1 MEEKLTTLEKYGY
14 IYHMVGMNP
23 ITRKELREKIKKDSP
38 KMSETTLKKYSDA
51 PFDGAYPMFVV
62 KDDKATLDITA
73 FRGFIEEL
81 CKYVGTDAA
90 VLFTG
95 PAPAPG
101 GRKGDNPQ
109 IAKVPNK
116 AENPQILI
124 ERKKNTELS
133 KQIADL
139 EKQIEELRLEN
150 QKIVADSV
158 LANMSKE
165 VNISTVRVF
174 GKAVEE
180 DIFLH
185 NVSDV
190 LGEVRDVSK
199 VGGIRQSFY
208 VKDSDK
214 AKELT
219 VQNARSKVAEI
230 LFRSKFFEKL
240 FRDSCAYE
248 KKVSGKVDITASQ
261 MDANRRKSI
270 DLLLSDDKL
279 SNRAKMPKEKLSWD
293 YLKENG
299 MLDDEMMEYL
309 ADRIGA
315 GYGFLISG
323 RGGSGKSTLL
333 NNMVDWIPFN
343 QSILVSQESDE
354 LYSNVHPQIQFEHTM
369 TVRKNDVVTDFT
381 LEDELRLGLLQ
392 DIDNFIIG
400 EIKGGEALHVFTT
413 AMSTGARFFGT
424 IHSNDARSSVTR
436 LAQCARYVSDYPMET
451 LEEMLT
457 CMPFVLIHMSH
468 FSIDEIVEIDGWD
481 ATNKKLKFAQV
492 YRKECK

>member
-1 MEEKLTTLEKYGY
+1 MQKLQYQKKTDGSLIQEPSLYKVSSIFKESELTDMFLKLKANVCDLNPALVTKCITGTEQDFIMLMNRAKEFVEFNYPRAGPDVKRKLLDMFQQCVFGY
-14 IYHMVGMNP
+14 YVLTPLIIAKDVSD
-23 ITRKELREKIKKDSP
+23 IKV
-38 KMSETTLKKYSDA
+38 LG
-51 PFDGAYPMFVV
+51 FDHIVV
-62 KDDKATLDITA
+62 KANGERYVADISFFSEDDYKSWYERIHRIHKLGRA
-73 FRGFIEEL
+73 EEFAL
-81 CKYVGTDAA
+81 GHCTD
-90 VLFTG
+90 
-95 PAPAPG
+95 
-101 GRKGDNPQ
+101 RKGVDAFYLRIDVQ
-109 IAKVPNK
+109 HACITST
-116 AENPQILI
+116 E
-124 ERKKNTELS
+124 KN
-133 KQIADL
+133 
-139 EKQIEELRLEN
+139 
-150 QKIVADSV
+150 
-158 LANMSKE
+158 
-165 VNISTVRVF
+165 NI
-174 GKAVEE
+174 
-180 DIFLH
+180 H
-185 NVSDV
+185 
-190 LGEVRDVSK
+190 
-199 VGGIRQSFY
+199 IR
-208 VKDSDK
+208 
-214 AKELT
+214 
-219 VQNARSKVAEI
+219 
-230 LFRSKFFEKL
+230 
-240 FRDSCAYE
+240 
-248 KKVSGKVDITASQ
+248 
-261 MDANRRKSI
+261 
-270 DLLLSDDKL
+270 
-279 SNRAKMPKEKLSWD
+279 KMPKEKLSWE

-481 ATNKKLKFAQV
+481 AINKKLKFAQV

>member
-1 MEEKLTTLEKYGY
+1 MQKLKYQKKADGSLILEPSLYKVSSVFKESELTDMFLKLKANVCDLNPALVTKCITGTEQDFIMLMNRAKEFIEFNYPRAGPDEKKKLLDMFQQCVFGY
-14 IYHMVGMNP
+14 YVVTP
-23 ITRKELREKIKKDSP
+23 LITAKDVSDIKVLD
-38 KMSETTLKKYSDA
+38 
-51 PFDGAYPMFVV
+51 FDHIVV
-62 KDDKATLDITA
+62 KANGERYVADIS
-73 FRGFIEEL
+73 FFSEEDYKSWYERIHRIHRL
-81 CKYVGTDAA
+81 GRAEEFALGHCTD
-90 VLFTG
+90 
-95 PAPAPG
+95 
-101 GRKGDNPQ
+101 RKGVDAFYLRIDVQ
-109 IAKVPNK
+109 HSCITST
-116 AENPQILI
+116 E
-124 ERKKNTELS
+124 KN
-133 KQIADL
+133 
-139 EKQIEELRLEN
+139 
-150 QKIVADSV
+150 
-158 LANMSKE
+158 
-165 VNISTVRVF
+165 NI
-174 GKAVEE
+174 
-180 DIFLH
+180 H
-185 NVSDV
+185 
-190 LGEVRDVSK
+190 
-199 VGGIRQSFY
+199 IR
-208 VKDSDK
+208 
-214 AKELT
+214 
-219 VQNARSKVAEI
+219 
-230 LFRSKFFEKL
+230 
-240 FRDSCAYE
+240 
-248 KKVSGKVDITASQ
+248 
-261 MDANRRKSI
+261 
-270 DLLLSDDKL
+270 
-279 SNRAKMPKEKLSWD
+279 KMPKEKLTWD

-309 ADRIGA
+309 ADRIA
-315 GYGFLISG
+315 SGYGFLISG

-492 YRKECK
+492 YRKEC

>member
-1 MEEKLTTLEKYGY
+1 MQKLQYQKKTDGSLIQEPSRYRVSSIFKESELTDMFLKLKANVCDLNPALVTKCITGTEQDFIMLMNRAKEFVEFNYPRAGPDVKRKLLDMFQQCVFGY
-14 IYHMVGMNP
+14 YVLTPLIIAKDVSD
-23 ITRKELREKIKKDSP
+23 IKV
-38 KMSETTLKKYSDA
+38 LG
-51 PFDGAYPMFVV
+51 FDHIVV
-62 KDDKATLDITA
+62 KANGERYVADISFFSEDDYKSWYERIHRIHKLGRA
-73 FRGFIEEL
+73 EEFAL
-81 CKYVGTDAA
+81 GHCTD
-90 VLFTG
+90 
-95 PAPAPG
+95 
-101 GRKGDNPQ
+101 RKGVDAFYLRIDVQ
-109 IAKVPNK
+109 HACITST
-116 AENPQILI
+116 E
-124 ERKKNTELS
+124 KN
-133 KQIADL
+133 
-139 EKQIEELRLEN
+139 
-150 QKIVADSV
+150 
-158 LANMSKE
+158 
-165 VNISTVRVF
+165 NI
-174 GKAVEE
+174 
-180 DIFLH
+180 H
-185 NVSDV
+185 
-190 LGEVRDVSK
+190 
-199 VGGIRQSFY
+199 IR
-208 VKDSDK
+208 
-214 AKELT
+214 
-219 VQNARSKVAEI
+219 
-230 LFRSKFFEKL
+230 
-240 FRDSCAYE
+240 
-248 KKVSGKVDITASQ
+248 
-261 MDANRRKSI
+261 
-270 DLLLSDDKL
+270 
-279 SNRAKMPKEKLSWD
+279 KMPKEKLSWE

-299 MLDDEMMEYL
+299 MLNDEMMEYL

>member
-1 MEEKLTTLEKYGY
+1 MMQKLQYQKKTDGSLIQEPSLYKVSSIFKENELADMFLKLKANVCDLNPALVTKCITGTEQDFIMLMNRAKEFVEFNYPRAGPDVKRKLLDMFQQCVFGY
-14 IYHMVGMNP
+14 YVLTPLIIAKDVSD
-23 ITRKELREKIKKDSP
+23 IKV
-38 KMSETTLKKYSDA
+38 LG
-51 PFDGAYPMFVV
+51 FDHIVV
-62 KDDKATLDITA
+62 KANGERYVADISFFSEDDYKSWYERIHRIHKLGRA
-73 FRGFIEEL
+73 EEFAL
-81 CKYVGTDAA
+81 GHCTD
-90 VLFTG
+90 
-95 PAPAPG
+95 
-101 GRKGDNPQ
+101 RKGVDAFYLRIDVQ
-109 IAKVPNK
+109 HACITST
-116 AENPQILI
+116 E
-124 ERKKNTELS
+124 KN
-133 KQIADL
+133 
-139 EKQIEELRLEN
+139 
-150 QKIVADSV
+150 
-158 LANMSKE
+158 
-165 VNISTVRVF
+165 NI
-174 GKAVEE
+174 
-180 DIFLH
+180 H
-185 NVSDV
+185 
-190 LGEVRDVSK
+190 
-199 VGGIRQSFY
+199 IR
-208 VKDSDK
+208 
-214 AKELT
+214 
-219 VQNARSKVAEI
+219 
-230 LFRSKFFEKL
+230 
-240 FRDSCAYE
+240 
-248 KKVSGKVDITASQ
+248 
-261 MDANRRKSI
+261 
-270 DLLLSDDKL
+270 
-279 SNRAKMPKEKLSWD
+279 KMPKEKLSWE

-333 NNMVDWIPFN
+333 NNMVDWSPFN